1 MEATDMAR
9 HQQVSLV
16 IRYVDDEFN
25 VYECFKDFGR
35 ASDTTDEMDIAEAVV
50 HVRDSSDA
58 VKCLY
63 NLTEA
68 STKCHKMFEDLQKK
82 VGVVSVPLKQSF
94 DTRWI
99 CRYERV
105 ITCLRYRQKTGQ
117 NKKLKIYVLNAR
129 PVEEIVIEKPSDESA
144 QSYQTN
150 SRMALAN
157 Q

>member
-9 HQQVSLV
+9 HQQISLA

-25 VYECFKDFGR
+25 VYECFTDFGR

-99 CRYERV
+99 CRYENEFNRIWNKSMEICMANNIDERIGKCKRKV
-105 ITCLRYRQKTGQ
+105 ILRFEAD
-117 NKKLKIYVLNAR
+117 NI
-129 PVEEIVIEKPSDESA
+129 SSES
-144 QSYQTN
+144 TI
-150 SRMALAN
+150 
-157 Q
+157 